1 MNLLKSASI
10 TLFLIL
16 FSISSHAQESI
27 SINISANVQSTIEL
41 ITVQTLDFQN
51 SDRQDNII
59 QINPVSSPRAGI
71 MVARGNTESEFRL
84 NYLRTRELTNIE
96 GTGVLFFE
104 YSVAG
109 NTIDEQN
116 TAEVLDQEV
125 RELQFNDDGEFF
137 IWVGGRVD
145 LTNATPGTYEG
156 DFTIE
161 IEYI

>member
-1 MNLLKSASI
+1 MHLLRFASI
-10 TLFLIL
+10 TLFLSL
-16 FSISSHAQESI
+16 LSVFSYAQENV
-27 SINISANVQSTIEL
+27 SINITANVESTIEL
-41 ITVQTLDFQN
+41 ITIQTLDFQN
-51 SDRQDNII
+51 SDRQDNTI
-59 QINPVSSPRAGI
+59 QINPVTSPRAGI
-71 MVARGNTESEFRL
+71 MVARGNSQSEFRL
-84 NYLRTRELTNIE
+84 NYLRTRELTNTE

-125 RELQFNDDGEFF
+125 RELQFNDDGEFY

-145 LTNATPGTYEG
+145 LTNASPGTYEG